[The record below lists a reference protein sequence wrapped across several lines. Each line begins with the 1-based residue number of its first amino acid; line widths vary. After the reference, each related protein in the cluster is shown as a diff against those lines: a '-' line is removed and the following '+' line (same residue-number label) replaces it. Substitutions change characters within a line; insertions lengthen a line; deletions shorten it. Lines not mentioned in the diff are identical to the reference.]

1 MKLST
6 AINKAKV
13 VYVSVALG
21 GGVMGKVKISKPVAK
36 KLVSNWL
43 DTEDFEGDGQFP
55 DDNGYGLAV
64 YYEDYD
70 ELFIGN

>member
-13 VYVSVALG
+13 VYVSVSLG

-36 KLVSNWL
+36 KLVNDWL
-43 DTEDFEGDGQFP
+43 DKEDFEGDGKFY
-55 DDNGYGLAV
+55 DDYEYGLAV
-64 YYEDYD
+64 YDEDYD

>member
-36 KLVSNWL
+36 ELVNEWL
-43 DTEDFEGDGQFP
+43 DKQDFEGDGRF
-55 DDNGYGLAV
+55 DDDQGYGLAA